1 VVPSA
6 KYKLSALQGLIE
18 SLETAVKKLEWQPPK
33 SSWATYYESTVT
45 GGKYLEHKQRIIAEF
60 LRTVE
65 PRSVWDLGANTGLF
79 SRIAAAGGADTLSFD
94 GDPDCV
100 EINFL
105 EMRRQKDARLLPLWM
120 DLTNPSPALG
130 WANAERMSWME
141 RQNPDLVLALGLIHH
156 LAIANNLPLSR
167 IRDFLARL
175 SPWLAIEFV
184 PKTDA
189 NARELLTV
197 REDIFADYTQEGFE
211 KEFSLSYAIERKV
224 PVQDSR
230 RVLFLMRR
238 RGDNDST
245 QEGYAPQQG
254 RKSIH
259 SSGLESSAK
268 GDGAIREI
276 SAR

>member
-1 VVPSA
+1 
-6 KYKLSALQGLIE
+6 
-18 SLETAVKKLEWQPPK
+18 
-33 SSWATYYESTVT
+33 
-45 GGKYLEHKQRIIAEF
+45 
-60 LRTVE
+60 
-65 PRSVWDLGANTGLF
+65 
-79 SRIAAAGGADTLSFD
+79 
-94 GDPDCV
+94 
-100 EINFL
+100 
-105 EMRRQKDARLLPLWM
+105 
-120 DLTNPSPALG
+120 
-130 WANAERMSWME
+130 
-141 RQNPDLVLALGLIHH
+141 